1 MGLNALTSKFK
12 EVLSSVLPIT
22 VIVLIL
28 HFTITPLEHHLLLRF
43 LLGSFLI
50 IIGLAIFLLGVDLGI
65 TPIGALL
72 GEVVAKTNKLIIVII
87 AGLILGFMISIA
99 EPDLHVLAAQVDA
112 VSSGMISKSSIVV
125 NVSLGVALMLAV
137 GFIRTVYNL
146 RLSKVFTLL
155 YGIIFVLALFT
166 SPAYLAI
173 AFDSS
178 GATTGAL
185 TVPFILALALGIAS
199 LNKDS
204 QISES
209 GSFGLVGIVSTGPII
224 AVALMSIF
232 SKTDQIQGTLEYELT
247 QTTSLIAPFLVKIP
261 PNARDSFISLLP
273 LLLVF
278 LFGKNKFL
286 QLTKKA
292 TNRILKG
299 MVYTFIGLILF
310 LSGVQAGFMDVGSL
324 LGTQLTAISRPLVV
338 IIGFVL
344 GLVTVLAEPAVYV
357 LTTQIED
364 VTSGYVKRKVVLIAL
379 SIGVGFAVGLSIL
392 RIITP
397 SIQLWHYL
405 LPGFLIAVAL
415 TYSVPELFVGI
426 SFDAGGVASG
436 PMAATFILAFA
447 QGVAEATPG
456 ANVLTDGFGVIAMV
470 ALTPLIALQLLG
482 LIFKVKAKKGGV
494 ESHG

>member
-1 MGLNALTSKFK
+1 LNVLSSKFK
-12 EVLSSVLPIT
+12 EVASAVLPIT

-28 HFTITPLEHHLLLRF
+28 HFTIAPLDHYLLVRF

-50 IIGLAIFLLGVDLGI
+50 IVGLAIFLLGVDLGI
-65 TPIGALL
+65 TPIGSLL
-72 GEVVAKTNKLIIVII
+72 GEVVAKTNKLIIVLI

-99 EPDLHVLAAQVDA
+99 EPDLHVLAAQVDG
-112 VSSGMISKSSIVV
+112 VSSGLITKTSIVV

-137 GFIRTVYNL
+137 GFVRTVYNL
-146 RLSKVFTLL
+146 RLSKVFTVL
-155 YGIIFVLALFT
+155 YGLIFVLSLFT
-166 SPAYLAI
+166 YPEYLAI

-204 QISES
+204 QVSES
-209 GSFGLVGIVSTGPII
+209 GSFGLVGIVSSGPII
-224 AVALMSIF
+224 AVTLMSIF
-232 SKTDQIQGTLEYELT
+232 SKTGQIQGTLVSELT
-247 QTTSLIAPFLVKIP
+247 QTTSLLAPFIARSL
-261 PNARDSFISLLP
+261 PNTRDSFISLLP

-278 LFGKNKFL
+278 LLGKNTFL
-286 QLTKKA
+286 KLPKKA
-292 TNRILKG
+292 TTRILKG
-299 MVYTFIGLILF
+299 MFYTFMGLTLF
-310 LSGVQAGFMDVGSL
+310 LTGVQAGFMDVGSL
-324 LGTQLTAISRPLVV
+324 LGTQLTTVNRPLVV
-338 IIGFVL
+338 LIGFIL

-357 LTTQIED
+357 LTTQIEE

-392 RIITP
+392 RIIMP

-405 LPGFLIAVAL
+405 LPGFLFAVTL
-415 TYSVPELFVGI
+415 TYFAPELFVGI

-436 PMAATFILAFA
+436 PMTATFILAFA

-482 LIFKVKAKKGGV
+482 LIFKVKAHKGGV